1 MLNMQQH
8 PSAIARLRSQL
19 AAGHIAN
26 VSDFWRDA
34 ESLNGPLVMPVEGA
48 EDEREVTFL
57 WRAWHSLQGVYLR
70 LNNAAFTR
78 KLLRLLFADRNPPRH
93 SGQED
98 CTGRRPLCRSP
109 RARRSAK
116 QNAKN

>member
-48 EDEREVTFL
+48 EDEREVTL
-57 WRAWHSLQGVYLR
+57 SVACLALSAGRISASE
-70 LNNAAFTR
+70 
-78 KLLRLLFADRNPPRH
+78 
-93 SGQED
+93 SGN
-98 CTGRRPLCRSP
+98 G
-109 RARRSAK
+109 
-116 QNAKN
+116 

>member
-48 EDEREVTFL
+48 
-57 WRAWHSLQGVYLR
+57 
-70 LNNAAFTR
+70 
-78 KLLRLLFADRNPPRH
+78 
-93 SGQED
+93 
-98 CTGRRPLCRSP
+98 
-109 RARRSAK
+109 
-116 QNAKN
+116 